1 MRKEIIELNNQL
13 STVRLRKVFL
23 QEEIEVKIKEFDRF
37 LRQEV
42 KLEDRIKELINE

>member
-1 MRKEIIELNNQL
+1 MRKELIELKKQL